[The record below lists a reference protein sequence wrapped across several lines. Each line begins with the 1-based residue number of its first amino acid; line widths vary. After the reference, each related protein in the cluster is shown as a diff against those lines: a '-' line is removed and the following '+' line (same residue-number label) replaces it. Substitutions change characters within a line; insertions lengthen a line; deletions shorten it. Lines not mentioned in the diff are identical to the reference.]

1 VGFAVD
7 AKDAE
12 KVAANDAASHQSVC
26 NGMCHGYDG
35 TPGRPMTPEQ
45 ESKLQL
51 ASAIVT
57 APIGGPE
64 INAGKEGIIVTGALI
79 ERTFM
84 TSKGAVDFMAE
95 AVVDGKKLILKDSV
109 LYGRTEE
116 ALTGMTK
123 EIYRGFETMK
133 SWAASHGFESLEI
146 SGTRAA
152 NSSSATPGSAWSKAW
167 DLTK

>member
-1 VGFAVD
+1 
-7 AKDAE
+7 
-12 KVAANDAASHQSVC
+12 
-26 NGMCHGYDG
+26 
-35 TPGRPMTPEQ
+35 MTPEQ

-79 ERTFM
+79 
-84 TSKGAVDFMAE
+84 AVDFMAE